1 MADKD
6 APVAE
11 IEINLDADTPLS
23 KKELRRI
30 KKGKTTL
37 EKIQKKKAK
46 KLASAA
52 AAAPALALA
61 PAAEAVEKGS
71 GEEGAAAKAAAGDA
85 APKQPKRSDFGIWIG
100 NLSFDTTRDELVNF
114 ITAKAGALA
123 KSDIARVNLPTRGTK
138 NRGFAYIDFHTEEQL
153 EHALKLS
160 ESELNGRKILIKN
173 SKSYEGRPEKPE
185 GATSTLSKNPPSR
198 ILFVGNLSF
207 DTTQDLLQDH
217 FKHCGEIVKIRMAT
231 FEDSGKCKGFAFID
245 FRDVDGPTA
254 ALKDRT
260 CKKLINRPL
269 RLEFGEDR
277 SQRKVVPNAKRAFE
291 EYAAPA
297 VSSSASTSTEAQQP
311 IVSKGFQEKQDRP
324 AKRIHHSSARPEGRV
339 TSSVALANAQR
350 QSAAVV
356 KSTGKKITF

>member
-1 MADKD
+1 MADKE
-6 APVAE
+6 APVTE

-52 AAAPALALA
+52 AAAPAPAA
-61 PAAEAVEKGS
+61 AAEAVEKRS
-71 GEEGAAAKAAAGDA
+71 GEEGAAADAAAGDA

-100 NLSFDTTRDELVNF
+100 NLSFDTTRDELV
-114 ITAKAGALA
+114 
-123 KSDIARVNLPTRGTK
+123 
-138 NRGFAYIDFHTEEQL
+138 
-153 EHALKLS
+153 
-160 ESELNGRKILIKN
+160 
-173 SKSYEGRPEKPE
+173 
-185 GATSTLSKNPPSR
+185 
-198 ILFVGNLSF
+198 
-207 DTTQDLLQDH
+207 
-217 FKHCGEIVKIRMAT
+217 
-231 FEDSGKCKGFAFID
+231 
-245 FRDVDGPTA
+245 
-254 ALKDRT
+254 
-260 CKKLINRPL
+260 
-269 RLEFGEDR
+269 
-277 SQRKVVPNAKRAFE
+277 VPNAKRAFE

-297 VSSSASTSTEAQQP
+297 VSSSANASTEAQQP

-324 AKRIHHSSARPEGRV
+324 AKRVHHSSARPEGRV